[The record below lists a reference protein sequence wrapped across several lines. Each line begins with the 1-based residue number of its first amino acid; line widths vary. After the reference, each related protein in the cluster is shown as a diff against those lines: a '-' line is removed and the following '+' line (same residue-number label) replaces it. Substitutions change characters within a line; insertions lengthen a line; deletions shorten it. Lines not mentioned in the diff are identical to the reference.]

1 MIVRPSYC
9 NRKSSVIFCDCQV
22 NKAIHKIEKPPK
34 ESERNKMSFF
44 SSMIWIALSFLFFT
58 VMVAVISA
66 WKTRDDKL
74 DTAEGYFL
82 AGRGLPGIVIAGS
95 LLLTNLS
102 AEQLVG
108 TNGQGWASNMSP
120 IGWEVGALFTLFA
133 LALWF
138 LPTYLKMGTTTIP
151 QLMEARFGRGTKLMF
166 SFVIVVMY
174 SILNLP
180 VILYSG
186 AVVFENIFDISGIF
200 GISKFQAV
208 AILCVVIGIIGG
220 CYAIFGGLKAV
231 AVSDTINGIGLI
243 IGGLMIPFLALALL
257 GHETTG
263 GGLVEGVKYLVQTE
277 PEKLNAWAS
286 WDAAEPALPWPL
298 IFTGMF
304 FNNLYWWC
312 TNQSFVQRALAAKS
326 LKEGQKGA
334 IYCGFLKT
342 IGFFYLVL
350 PGVIAYHLPSIQDKL
365 AAAGSSAIDFAYPA
379 LVSAVVP
386 KPVMGF
392 FAAVLFGAI
401 LSSFNSV
408 LNSASTMFT
417 LDLYR
422 TAINPKASD
431 MQCVKVGKI
440 YGTCA
445 GAVAICVAPFV
456 MFAQGITT
464 FLNSMSQFVSLPI
477 LFTVLGALIFRKAP
491 KYAPKVITAVHV
503 IAYGAFMIL
512 KPCYPTSGEPI
523 HYLYAIAVLF
533 VVEFA
538 IMWYLNKYRGT
549 EEYVPADVGAVDLTP
564 WKYRHIVCIIGI
576 ILAIG
581 IYILFSPIGIAA

>member
-1 MIVRPSYC
+1 MIVRSSYC
-9 NRKSSVIFCDCQV
+9 NRKSAVIFCDCQV
-22 NKAIHKIEKPPK
+22 NKAIHKTEKPPK

-200 GISKFQAV
+200 GIGKFQAV

-231 AVSDTINGIGLI
+231 AVSDTINGVGLI

-312 TNQSFVQRALAAKS
+312 TNQSFVQRSLAAKS

-334 IYCGFLKT
+334 IFCGFLKCL
-342 IGFFYLVL
+342 GPLYLVI
-350 PGVIAYHLPSIQDKL
+350 PGIIAFYLPSIQDKL

-445 GAVAICVAPFV
+445 GAIAICVAPFV